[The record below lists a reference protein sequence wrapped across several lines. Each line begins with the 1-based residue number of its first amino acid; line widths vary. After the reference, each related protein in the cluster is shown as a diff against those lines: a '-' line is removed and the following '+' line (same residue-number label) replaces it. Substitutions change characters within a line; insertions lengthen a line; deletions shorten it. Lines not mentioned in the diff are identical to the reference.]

1 MNKITPHLN
10 DYLNNNPS
18 SATVEV
24 VIELSPVDT
33 TPTQSS
39 DAPRNEKIAQLK
51 DAFQKNLGPV
61 QQAIQSAGGNV
72 TDSAWLNSTVKAV
85 IPAANIHA
93 LANLEAITAIDL
105 PRTLSSE

>member
-18 SATVEV
+18 SDKVEV

-33 TPTQSS
+33 SQAS
-39 DAPRNEKIAQLK
+39 DAPRNEKIEQLK

-61 QQAIQSAGGNV
+61 QQAIQNAGGNV

-85 IPAANIHA
+85 VPAANIHA
-93 LANLEAITAIDL
+93 LANLEGITTIDL